1 MKPFFLL
8 LLVTSLS
15 TAQHT
20 LSLPENETEPKAT
33 LADASFMTGHWI
45 GEAFGGI
52 SEEIW
57 TKAEGDSMMFSFRLV
72 IDGKVDFYE
81 IGHIIEE
88 GETIHLQL
96 KHFSGELD
104 GWEAKDEFQDFPLV
118 KKEDNALYFDGLTY
132 KRISD
137 NEMIA
142 YVLAE
147 EENGS
152 TQEFKFIFKKQ

>member
-8 LLVTSLS
+8 LLVTSLC

-20 LSLPENETEPKAT
+20 LSLPENETGPKAT

-142 YVLAE
+142 YILAE
-147 EENGS
+147 EEDGS

>member
-1 MKPFFLL
+1 MKSFYLL
-8 LLVTSLS
+8 LLVTSFC
-15 TAQHT
+15 TAQNT
-20 LSLPENETEPKAT
+20 LSLEENEKSPKAT
-33 LADASFMTGHWI
+33 LTDASFMTGHWI

-72 IDGKVDFYE
+72 IEGKVDFYE

-96 KHFSGELD
+96 KHFSGDLD

-118 KKEDNALYFDGLTY
+118 KKEKNKLYFDGLTY
-132 KRISD
+132 ERISD
-137 NEMIA
+137 QEMVA
-142 YVLAE
+142 YVLTE
-147 EENGS
+147 EEDGS
-152 TQEFKFIFKKQ
+152 TQELKFTFKKQ

>member
-1 MKPFFLL
+1 MKSFYLL
-8 LLVTSLS
+8 LLVTSLC
-15 TAQHT
+15 TAQNT
-20 LSLPENETEPKAT
+20 LSPTTDETAPKAT

-72 IDGKVDFYE
+72 IEGKVDFYE

-132 KRISD
+132 KKISD
-137 NEMIA
+137 TEMIA
-142 YVLAE
+142 YILAE
-147 EENGS
+147 EEDGS